1 MFDIRRRDFITLLG
15 GMAAT
20 WPLRARAQQAG
31 KMVSVGILGLEDLPP
46 IDTFRQTLNELG
58 YVEGKNVLFEQ
69 RYAKGRNER
78 FPEFANDLVG
88 LKVDVIL
95 TWSIEATLAAKQA
108 TATIPIVMGA
118 AGDPVGSGIVTNLAR
133 PAANVT
139 GFSSLSAD
147 LEAKRLELLKEA
159 VPGLSRVAVLFTPM
173 NRYMP
178 LAVESARRGAEMLRV
193 SLILYEVRDTTTL
206 EATFVKLTRDRPDA
220 LLVLGDAFLVS
231 QRGRIAQFAI
241 ENKMPSA
248 YTFREHVEAGGLL
261 AYSPNYHDL
270 FRRAAG
276 YVDKI
281 LKGTKPGELP
291 IEQPT
296 KFDLIINLKT
306 AKALG
311 LTVPLTLQ
319 AAANEVIE

>member
-1 MFDIRRRDFITLLG
+1 
-15 GMAAT
+15 
-20 WPLRARAQQAG
+20 
-31 KMVSVGILGLEDLPP
+31 
-46 IDTFRQTLNELG
+46 
-58 YVEGKNVLFEQ
+58 
-69 RYAKGRNER
+69 
-78 FPEFANDLVG
+78 
-88 LKVDVIL
+88 
-95 TWSIEATLAAKQA
+95 
-108 TATIPIVMGA
+108 MGA

-139 GFSSLSAD
+139 GFSSLSVD

-261 AYSPNYHDL
+261 AYSRNYHDL

>member
-1 MFDIRRRDFITLLG
+1 MKRREFITLLG
-15 GMAAT
+15 GAAAA
-20 WPLRARAQQAG
+20 WPLAARAQQAG

-58 YVEGKNVLFEQ
+58 YVEGKNVRFEQ

-78 FPEFANDLVG
+78 FAELANDLVG

-108 TATIPIVMGA
+108 TATIPIVIGA

-139 GFSSLSAD
+139 GFSSLSVE
-147 LEAKRLELLKEA
+147 LEAKRLELLKEV

-178 LAVESARRGAEMLRV
+178 LAVESARRGAEMLRA

-206 EATFVKLTRDRPDA
+206 EATFVNLTRDRPDA

-248 YTFREHVEAGGLL
+248 YTFREHVGAGGLL

>member
-1 MFDIRRRDFITLLG
+1 MMKRREFITLLG
-15 GMAAT
+15 GAAA
-20 WPLRARAQQAG
+20 WPLAVRAQQAG

-58 YVEGKNVLFEQ
+58 YVEGKNVRFEQ

-78 FPEFANDLVG
+78 FPELASDLVG

-139 GFSSLSAD
+139 GFSSLSVE

-159 VPGLSRVAVLFTPM
+159 VPGLSRVAVLFTPF

-178 LAVESARRGAEMLRV
+178 LALESARRGAEMLRA
-193 SLILYEVRDTTTL
+193 SLILYEVRDSTTL
-206 EATFVKLTRDRPDA
+206 EATFVRLTRDRPDA

-281 LKGTKPGELP
+281 LKGTNPGELP

>member
-1 MFDIRRRDFITLLG
+1 MFDMRRREFISLLG
-15 GMAAT
+15 CAAAA
-20 WPLRARAQQAG
+20 WPLAARTQQAG
-31 KMVSVGILGLEDLPP
+31 KMVSVGILGLEELPP

-58 YVEGKNVLFEQ
+58 YVEGKNVRFEQ

-78 FPEFANDLVG
+78 FPELANGLVG

-139 GFSSLSAD
+139 GFSSLSVE
-147 LEAKRLELLKEA
+147 LESKRLELLKEA

-178 LAVESARRGAEMLRV
+178 LAVESARRGAEMLRA

-206 EATFVKLTRDRPDA
+206 EATFGKLTRDRPDA

-281 LKGTKPGELP
+281 LKGTNPGELP